1 MTILG
6 VFLLRLAV
14 VAVGTG
20 IALAFPL
27 DRVLVGRVSLLVVC
41 ALALESLVRA
51 VATLEPRR
59 AGGRGRRSP
68 ERPRPE
74 TLVRL
79 ENQVAL
85 AAATAADLH
94 YHLCP
99 VLREIAEAR
108 GGVDE
113 ASAGDAWEFVRLDR
127 EPPRDAFARGIP
139 LEQLARV
146 VDALEHSY

>member
-1 MTILG
+1 MTILR
-6 VFLLRLAV
+6 VFLLRLFVIAI
-14 VAVGTG
+14 GTG

-27 DRVLVGRVSLLVVC
+27 DRALVARVALLVVC

-51 VATLEPRR
+51 AAALEPRR
-59 AGGRGRRSP
+59 SRGALGRRP

-94 YHLCP
+94 YHLRP
-99 VLREIAEAR
+99 VLREIAEAS
-108 GGVDE
+108 GAADE
-113 ASAGDAWEFVRLDR
+113 FSAGEAWELVRPER
-127 EPPRDAFARGIP
+127 EPPRDGFARGIS
-139 LEQLARV
+139 LERLGRV
-146 VDALEHSY
+146 VDDLERT